1 VTGIPENTAGTV
13 GRQGVR
19 AGRPGKLFA
28 AIRAMRPHQWSKNLL
43 VFVPVFAAHDAS
55 QIPLAALG
63 FIPFC
68 LTASAIYIVNDIVDI
83 EADRAHPRK
92 RNRPFAAGDLS
103 VGTGYVLAAGLLAL
117 AFALAWSFSN
127 LPLVAT
133 LAVYLVSTFAY
144 SMLLKRKLLLDI
156 LTLAGLYTLRI
167 VAGGFAGEVTLSP
180 WLLGFSMFIFLALAA
195 VKRQAELV
203 DQAKTGRESAGRA
216 YQVGDLPIITGLA
229 LSAGTSS
236 ILVLAL
242 YISLEDVQH
251 LYPHPELLWF
261 ICPLVLYWVLR
272 MVIKTHRGEMTDDP
286 IVFAAKDQGSQAAV
300 ILCGLIAVAAAF
312 ERFTGA

>member
-1 VTGIPENTAGTV
+1 MSIEQSTNSLAGD
-13 GRQGVR
+13 GSGAPDRRLPALVR
-19 AGRPGKLFA
+19 AL
-28 AIRAMRPHQWSKNLL
+28 RPHQWSKNLL

-55 QIPLAALG
+55 QIPLAAIG

-92 RNRPFAAGDLS
+92 RHRPFASGALS
-103 VGTGYVLAAGLLAL
+103 IGTGRILSAILLIV
-117 AFALAWSFSN
+117 AFAIAWAFGN
-127 LPLVAT
+127 PALTAT
-133 LAVYLVSTFAY
+133 LAVYLAATTAY
-144 SMLLKRKLLLDI
+144 SFRLKRVLLLDI
-156 LTLAGLYTLRI
+156 LVLAGLYTLRI

-180 WLLGFSMFIFLALAA
+180 WLLGFSMFVFLSLAA

-203 DQAKTGRESAGRA
+203 DQEKTGRASAGRA
-216 YQVGDLPIITGLA
+216 YQTTDLPIISGLA
-229 LSAGTSS
+229 LSSGTAS

-242 YISLEDVQH
+242 YISLKDVQV

-272 MVIKTHRGEMTDDP
+272 MIIKAHRGEMTDDP
-286 IVFAAKDQGSQAAV
+286 ILFAATDRGSLVTIAA
-300 ILCGLIAVAAAF
+300 CGLIAVAAAF
-312 ERFTGA
+312 SKTI